1 MLIIGPKVVSVVD
14 ADETT
19 GLTASDLQEM
29 GFDVVFYAV
38 SAIFTAVKAVGDTL
52 EDLKRTGT
60 PKRRKSDMVSY
71 AEFSGV
77 VDLPF
82 HQNRAHR
89 FGG

>member
-14 ADETT
+14 GNETT

-52 EDLKRTGT
+52 EELKRTGT

-82 HQNRAHR
+82 HQNWADR

>member
-14 ADETT
+14 GNETT

-52 EDLKRTGT
+52 EELKRTAT
-60 PKRRKSDMVSY
+60 PKRQKSDMVSY

-82 HQNRAHR
+82 HQNWADR